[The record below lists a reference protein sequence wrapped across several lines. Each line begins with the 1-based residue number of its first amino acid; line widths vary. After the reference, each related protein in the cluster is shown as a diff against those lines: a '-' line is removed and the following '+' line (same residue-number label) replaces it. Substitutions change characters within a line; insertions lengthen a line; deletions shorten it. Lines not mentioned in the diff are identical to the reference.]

1 MKHNRTLRVGSR
13 DSTLAVI
20 QSRLVMDALQAAYP
34 DIRLELVTM
43 KTTGDRILDR
53 TLDKVGGKGLFVK
66 ELEAALREGRTVAV
80 PLCTAPGVMEARQ
93 VERLAGLCPGK
104 YGIPEPGPEHPLLPW
119 GMLSFAI
126 LPCVTADR
134 QGGRLGHGGGYY
146 DRFLAWAPPDL
157 NAAVVCFS
165 ALLAEKVPMGPLDIP
180 IPLTI
185 TEEGTWREGAL
196 V

>member
-1 MKHNRTLRVGSR
+1 
-13 DSTLAVI
+13 
-20 QSRLVMDALQAAYP
+20 MDIAS
-34 DIRLELVTM
+34 E
-43 KTTGDRILDR
+43 K
-53 TLDKVGGKGLFVK
+53 
-66 ELEAALREGRTVAV
+66 AALRQAVGRRSALLSPNYHQRASAAICKRLLALPELLAAPAVFGFFPTPGEPDITPVLEALLAQGRTLTL
-80 PLCTAPGVMEARQ
+80 PRCLSSGVMEARQ
-93 VERLAGLCPGK
+93 VERLDQLSPGR
-104 YGIPEPGPEHPLLPW
+104 YRIPEPGPDRPLVPW
-119 GMLSFAI
+119 NEVAFAI

>member
-1 MKHNRTLRVGSR
+1 
-13 DSTLAVI
+13 
-20 QSRLVMDALQAAYP
+20 MDIAS
-34 DIRLELVTM
+34 E
-43 KTTGDRILDR
+43 K
-53 TLDKVGGKGLFVK
+53 
-66 ELEAALREGRTVAV
+66 AALRQAVGRRSALLSPNYHQRASAAICKRLLALPELLAAPAVFGFFPTPGEPDITPVLEALLAQGRTLTL
-80 PLCTAPGVMEARQ
+80 PRCLSSGVMEARQ

>member
-1 MKHNRTLRVGSR
+1 MDIASEKATLRQAVGRQSAALSPGYR
-13 DSTLAVI
+13 QRASAAICKRLLA
-20 QSRLVMDALQAAYP
+20 LPELLAAPAVFGFFPTPGEP
-34 DIRLELVTM
+34 DITPV
-43 KTTGDRILDR
+43 
-53 TLDKVGGKGLFVK
+53 
-66 ELEAALREGRTVAV
+66 LEALLAQGKTLTLPRC
-80 PLCTAPGVMEARQ
+80 LSSGVMEARQ

-119 GMLSFAI
+119 RMLSFAI